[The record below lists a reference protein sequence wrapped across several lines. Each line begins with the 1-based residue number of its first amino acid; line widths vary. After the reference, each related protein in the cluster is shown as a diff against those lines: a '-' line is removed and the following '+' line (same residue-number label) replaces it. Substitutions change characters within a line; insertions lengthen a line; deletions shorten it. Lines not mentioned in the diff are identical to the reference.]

1 MASRR
6 DEQRV
11 YAQLK
16 IMRLIAETPSISTRQ
31 LAEAA
36 SISHG
41 STHYILAALADKGLL
56 KVQNFSNNPQKLGY
70 AYLLTPR
77 GVREKTR
84 LTLAFIERKRKE
96 FEELKAEIEALEEDA
111 EQWPVYDQITGY
123 SK

>member
-1 MASRR
+1 MASKR

-11 YAQLK
+11 YAQFKVL
-16 IMRLIAETPSISTRQ
+16 RLVAETPSISTRQ

-41 STHYILAALADKGLL
+41 STHYILAALVDKGLL
-56 KVQNFSNNPQKLGY
+56 KVQSFSNSHNKLGY
-70 AYLLTPR
+70 TYLLTPK
-77 GVREKTR
+77 GVREKAR

-111 EQWPVYDQITGY
+111 EQWSVYDKAPGY
-123 SK
+123 AK

>member
-6 DEQRV
+6 DEQRA

-16 IMRLIAETPSISTRQ
+16 VMRLVSETPSISTRQ

-41 STHYILAALADKGLL
+41 STHYILAALVDKGLL
-56 KVQNFSNNPQKLGY
+56 KVQNFQSNPHKLGY
-70 AYLLTPR
+70 SYLLTPR
-77 GVREKTR
+77 GVREKAR

-111 EQWPVYDQITGY
+111 EYWSVYDKPHEY

>member
-1 MASRR
+1 
-6 DEQRV
+6 
-11 YAQLK
+11 
-16 IMRLIAETPSISTRQ
+16 MRLIAETPSISTRQ